1 MSGKVQSDLP
11 HAQRYLGLNPRNP
24 VAWQPAEQKALL
36 HPKPT
41 LGAQG
46 EITRAP
52 EQQALGI
59 SQPGTTARHHTS
71 AILQQHSSFPGH
83 VT

>member
-1 MSGKVQSDLP
+1 M
-11 HAQRYLGLNPRNP
+11 
-24 VAWQPAEQKALL
+24 PAEQKALL
-36 HPKPT
+36 HTKPT

-46 EITRAP
+46 EISRAP
-52 EQQALGI
+52 EQQPGSSLQQALGI
-59 SQPGTTARHHTS
+59 AQPGTTARHRTS